1 MAADWRSIPKIDA
14 HVHVVLHQ
22 RENTDLTLHVAEQ
35 QLRAM
40 DAHNVRQAIVLP
52 INYPDYFPLSPEQR
66 IDWLRANNEIQS
78 QLMKESG
85 GRFIAFADCG
95 VDGGYEVAE
104 DSRAELTRAIRELG
118 LRGIKIHPSNLK
130 VPATDTR
137 LRQWLD
143 GARELGIPVIIHSN
157 PSGND
162 PMFDESAPHT
172 IYRALYGRD
181 QLFVISH
188 LGGIAFLETIAG
200 SGYVDVSYALL
211 MLAELYGIPFC
222 ERLLRRIGI
231 DRILFGTDIPIF
243 TYEDYESVF
252 DAMDLADE
260 DLEKIAF
267 RNAERLLAGLPPIES
282 D

>member
-1 MAADWRSIPKIDA
+1 MAAGWRSIPKIDA
-14 HVHVVLHQ
+14 HAHVVLHQ
-22 RENTDLTLHVAEQ
+22 RENTDLTLHLAEQ
-35 QLRAM
+35 QLHAM
-40 DAHNVRQAIVLP
+40 DAHNVQQAIVLP
-52 INYPDYFPLSPEQR
+52 INYPDYFPLSPELR

-78 QLMKESG
+78 QLMMESG
-85 GRFIAFADCG
+85 GRFVAFADCRIDCAYAMG
-95 VDGGYEVAE
+95 ES
-104 DSRAELTRAIRELG
+104 SRAELTRAIRELG

-130 VPATDTR
+130 VPATDAR
-137 LRQWLD
+137 LRPWLD
-143 GARELGIPVIIHSN
+143 GARELGIPSIIHSN
-157 PSGND
+157 PSASD

-172 IYRALYGRD
+172 IYQALYGRD
-181 QLFVISH
+181 QPFAISH
-188 LGGIAFLETIAG
+188 LGGIAFLETIGG

-243 TYEDYESVF
+243 TYEEYESVF
-252 DAMDLADE
+252 DAMDLARE

-267 RNAERLLAGLPPIES
+267 RNAERMLAGLSPIES